1 MEDIRNKIFNKER
14 FEIDKDR
21 LKILHYESAKRDAKP
36 IKDILPSII
45 KTLDEPIQDSIL
57 ILRDN
62 WLKLFG
68 EQISKFSQPAFI
80 KNRCLFIYV
89 FHPGWITELK
99 KSSKLILVKLNENF
113 NSIIIRDI
121 KLIYKDV

>member
-21 LKILHYESAKRDAKP
+21 LKILHYESPRRDAKP

-57 ILRDN
+57 ILREN
-62 WLKLFG
+62 WIELFG

>member
-21 LKILHYESAKRDAKP
+21 LKILHYESPKRDAKP

-68 EQISKFSQPAFI
+68 VQISKFSQPAFI
-80 KNRCLFIYV
+80 KNSCLFIYV

>member
-21 LKILHYESAKRDAKP
+21 LKILHYESPRRDAKP
-36 IKDILPSII
+36 LKDILPSII

-57 ILRDN
+57 ILREN
-62 WLKLFG
+62 WIELFG

-89 FHPGWITELK
+89 FHPGWINELK

-113 NSIIIRDI
+113 NSIIISDI

>member
-21 LKILHYESAKRDAKP
+21 LKILHYESPKRDAKP

-57 ILRDN
+57 ILR
-62 WLKLFG
+62 LHF
-68 EQISKFSQPAFI
+68 FI
-80 KNRCLFIYV
+80 ILAPTR
-89 FHPGWITELK
+89 HPKPSPHGAKWDPNCFL
-99 KSSKLILVKLNENF
+99 S
-113 NSIIIRDI
+113 
-121 KLIYKDV
+121 